1 MYRLQV
7 VFKGNWRWGVVEYDS
22 IEKANARVEELK
34 KVGIKARVRKNED
47 LFN

>member
-7 VFKGNWRWGVVEYDS
+7 WFQRHWKWGIQTYDTL
-22 IEKANARVEELK
+22 EAATARVEELK
-34 KVGIKARVRKNED
+34 KVGIKSRVKTSAE